1 MDSAVCVMQKPE
13 SSKTSIPSHLN
24 NPLSPKQ
31 VCVMQKP
38 MLDPIVACLLHG
50 ISQAAESEIARKS
63 VEALDALAS
72 HTLTSPPQP
81 PAPSLLDVYPL
92 LQVCSRSRFVSL
104 SLAQHMV
111 YLERNAVKLT
121 SLVRSSSRSSCS
133 KKVTFEKINRK
144 RNRISLEGLLSGE
157 TTLISLLRSQD
168 ALKTPC
174 LRQFSS

>member
-1 MDSAVCVMQKPE
+1 MQKLE

-104 SLAQHMV
+104 SLARSLARSLSLSLSLARALSLSRLSSLAGQTTGRCQTE
-111 YLERNAVKLT
+111 LPRCAVH
-121 SLVRSSSRSSCS
+121 SLGKADVHHVRTR
-133 KKVTFEKINRK
+133 
-144 RNRISLEGLLSGE
+144 GAGE
-157 TTLISLLRSQD
+157 THD
-168 ALKTPC
+168 AHQRLTE
-174 LRQFSS
+174 